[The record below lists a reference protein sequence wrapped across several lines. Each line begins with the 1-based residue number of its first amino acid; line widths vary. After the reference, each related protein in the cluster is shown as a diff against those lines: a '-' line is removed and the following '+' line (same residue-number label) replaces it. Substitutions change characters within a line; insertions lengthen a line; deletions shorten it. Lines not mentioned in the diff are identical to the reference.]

1 MSDLFAGREWGHN
14 NDDDDTEKEEG
25 RKEERKIERGRK

>member
-1 MSDLFAGREWGHN
+1 VSDLFAGREWGHN